1 MAGLGAAFR
10 RLGALSGAGALG
22 LASYGAHGAQFPDAY
37 GKELFDKTNKHHFLH
52 SLALLGVPLC
62 RKPLWKRRSRDPG
75 PALGAAAALRLPVHL
90 CVCLCVCLAVSELA
104 STSRTKPPGQR
115 HPANPRPSP
124 MAGYLPPTGYAPSPP
139 PPYPVTAGYP
149 EPTLHPGP
157 GPGQAPM
164 PAHVPTP
171 APGFAVFPSPGPG
184 APGPAAPFL
193 PLPGVPFG
201 LEFLA
206 QIDQILIHQKAE
218 RVEALLGWETCNRYE
233 LRSGAGQ
240 PLGQAAEESNCCAR
254 LCCGARRPL
263 RVRLVDPGDREME
276 VQAPPGT
283 TIGHVLQTWHPF
295 LPKFSIQDA
304 DRQTVLRVVGPCWTC
319 GCGTD
324 TNFEVKTP
332 DESRS
337 VGRISKQWGG
347 LLREALTDADDFGL
361 QFPLDLDVRVKAVL
375 LGATFLIDYM
385 FFEKRG
391 GAGPSAITS

>member
-1 MAGLGAAFR
+1 MGEQREGAVLGPLRESRVPGTSPRPLTLSVSPRVRGAAQETLGR
-10 RLGALSGAGALG
+10 RRAQLPLRVCLSVFVSVSVSVWLSPS
-22 LASYGAHGAQFPDAY
+22 LPPLLELSFPDT
-37 GKELFDKTNKHHFLH
+37 DI
-52 SLALLGVPLC
+52 P
-62 RKPLWKRRSRDPG
+62 
-75 PALGAAAALRLPVHL
+75 
-90 CVCLCVCLAVSELA
+90 
-104 STSRTKPPGQR
+104 RTR
-115 HPANPRPSP
+115 
-124 MAGYLPPTGYAPSPP
+124 
-139 PPYPVTAGYP
+139 
-149 EPTLHPGP
+149 
-157 GPGQAPM
+157 
-164 PAHVPTP
+164 
-171 APGFAVFPSPGPG
+171 
-184 APGPAAPFL
+184 APF
-193 PLPGVPFG
+193 PW
-201 LEFLA
+201 

-218 RVEALLGWETCNRYE
+218 RVEMLLGWETSNRYE

-304 DRQTVLRVVGPCWTC
+304 DRHTVLRVVGPCWTC

-361 QFPLDLDVRVKAVL
+361 QFPVDLDVKVKAVL

>member
-1 MAGLGAAFR
+1 MGEQREGAVLG
-10 RLGALSGAGALG
+10 
-22 LASYGAHGAQFPDAY
+22 
-37 GKELFDKTNKHHFLH
+37 
-52 SLALLGVPLC
+52 PL
-62 RKPLWKRRSRDPG
+62 RESRVPG
-75 PALGAAAALRLPVHL
+75 PPPCPLTLSVSPRVRSAALETLGRRWAQLPL
-90 CVCLCVCLAVSELA
+90 CVCLSIFVSVFVSVWL
-104 STSRTKPPGQR
+104 S
-115 HPANPRPSP
+115 PS
-124 MAGYLPPTGYAPSPP
+124 LPPLLELSLRDSDIPR
-139 PPYPVTAGYP
+139 
-149 EPTLHPGP
+149 TL
-157 GPGQAPM
+157 A
-164 PAHVPTP
+164 
-171 APGFAVFPSPGPG
+171 
-184 APGPAAPFL
+184 
-193 PLPGVPFG
+193 PLPW
-201 LEFLA
+201 

-263 RVRLVDPGDREME
+263 RVRLVDPGDREVLRLLRPLHCGCSCCPCGLQEME

>member
-1 MAGLGAAFR
+1 MGEQREGAVLG
-10 RLGALSGAGALG
+10 
-22 LASYGAHGAQFPDAY
+22 
-37 GKELFDKTNKHHFLH
+37 
-52 SLALLGVPLC
+52 PL
-62 RKPLWKRRSRDPG
+62 RESRVPG
-75 PALGAAAALRLPVHL
+75 PPPCPLTLSVSPRVRSAALETLGRRWAQLPL
-90 CVCLCVCLAVSELA
+90 CVCLSIFVSVFVSVWL
-104 STSRTKPPGQR
+104 S
-115 HPANPRPSP
+115 PS
-124 MAGYLPPTGYAPSPP
+124 LPPLLELSLRDSDIPR
-139 PPYPVTAGYP
+139 
-149 EPTLHPGP
+149 TL
-157 GPGQAPM
+157 A
-164 PAHVPTP
+164 
-171 APGFAVFPSPGPG
+171 
-184 APGPAAPFL
+184 
-193 PLPGVPFG
+193 PLPW
-201 LEFLA
+201 

-263 RVRLVDPGDREME
+263 RVRLVDPGDRE
-276 VQAPPGT
+276 
-283 TIGHVLQTWHPF
+283 VLRLLRPLHCGCSCCPCGLQE
-295 LPKFSIQDA
+295 FSIQDA

>member
-1 MAGLGAAFR
+1 MCSDWLG
-10 RLGALSGAGALG
+10 GAPPFLSGAA
-22 LASYGAHGAQFPDAY
+22 
-37 GKELFDKTNKHHFLH
+37 
-52 SLALLGVPLC
+52 ALLPNPILFSLFSPLFPRSLEVP
-62 RKPLWKRRSRDPG
+62 
-75 PALGAAAALRLPVHL
+75 
-90 CVCLCVCLAVSELA
+90 
-104 STSRTKPPGQR
+104 Q
-115 HPANPRPSP
+115 
-124 MAGYLPPTGYAPSPP
+124 GYLPPTGYTPSPP

-149 EPTLHPGP
+149 EQVQHPGP
-157 GPGQAPM
+157 GPAPV
-164 PAHVPTP
+164 PAHVPAP
-171 APGFAVFPSPGPG
+171 APGFALFPSPGPSALG
-184 APGPAAPFL
+184 PAAAGPAAPLL
-193 PLPGVPFG
+193 PLPGVPSG
-201 LEFLA
+201 LEFLVPVSGRWGGRSDREGPGRSGLRA
-206 QIDQILIHQKAE
+206 EVGAALLSFQIDQILVHQRAG
-218 RVEALLGWETCNRYE
+218 RVESEWRTSRVGLVPGQSVGSWAGAALLGWETSNRYE

-263 RVRLVDPGDREME
+263 RVRLVDPGDREVLRLLRPLHCGCSCCPCGLQEME
-276 VQAPPGT
+276 VQSPPGT

-304 DRQTVLRVVGPCWTC
+304 DRHTILRVVGPCWTC

-347 LLREALTDADDFGL
+347 LLQEALTDADDFGL

-391 GAGPSAITS
+391 GTGPSAITS

>member
-1 MAGLGAAFR
+1 
-10 RLGALSGAGALG
+10 
-22 LASYGAHGAQFPDAY
+22 
-37 GKELFDKTNKHHFLH
+37 
-52 SLALLGVPLC
+52 
-62 RKPLWKRRSRDPG
+62 
-75 PALGAAAALRLPVHL
+75 
-90 CVCLCVCLAVSELA
+90 
-104 STSRTKPPGQR
+104 
-115 HPANPRPSP
+115 

-171 APGFAVFPSPGPG
+171 APGFALFPSPGPG

-263 RVRLVDPGDREME
+263 RVRLVDPGDRE
-276 VQAPPGT
+276 
-283 TIGHVLQTWHPF
+283 VLRLLRPLHCGCSCCPCGLQE
-295 LPKFSIQDA
+295 FSIQDA

>member
-1 MAGLGAAFR
+1 
-10 RLGALSGAGALG
+10 
-22 LASYGAHGAQFPDAY
+22 
-37 GKELFDKTNKHHFLH
+37 
-52 SLALLGVPLC
+52 
-62 RKPLWKRRSRDPG
+62 
-75 PALGAAAALRLPVHL
+75 
-90 CVCLCVCLAVSELA
+90 
-104 STSRTKPPGQR
+104 
-115 HPANPRPSP
+115 
-124 MAGYLPPTGYAPSPP
+124 MAGYLPPKGYAPSPP

-149 EPTLHPGP
+149 EPALHPGP
-157 GPGQAPM
+157 GPGQAPV
-164 PAHVPTP
+164 PAHVPAP
-171 APGFAVFPSPGPG
+171 APGFALFPSPGPG

-193 PLPGVPFG
+193 PLPGVPSG
-201 LEFLA
+201 LEFLV
-206 QIDQILIHQKAE
+206 QTDQILIHQKAE
-218 RVEALLGWETCNRYE
+218 PVETLLGWETCNRYE

-263 RVRLVDPGDREME
+263 RVRLVDPGDREVLRLLRPLHCGCSCCPCGLQEME

-295 LPKFSIQDA
+295 IPKFSIQDA
-304 DRQTVLRVVGPCWTC
+304 DRQTLLRVVGPCWTC

-375 LGATFLIDYM
+375 LGATFLILSRRKRRTPGWVPRDARRWRGIAGQNRAGGRRKAQDARTSAPVARRPATVSRGQSSSPM
-385 FFEKRG
+385 EKLHLTR
-391 GAGPSAITS
+391 S